1 MMQSH
6 FPVSHIE
13 ISREAYR
20 HNLRF
25 IQSLLGKR
33 TIFSSVI
40 KGNAY
45 GHHIPVFAKLAYEEG
60 VRHFSV
66 FNTEEAWQTWNALK
80 ELQKQSKSRA
90 RIMIMGQ
97 CENEG
102 LEWAI
107 ANRIEFFVFDFQRLN
122 EAAQIAHRFNIKA
135 RIHIEIETGLNRTG
149 FEYSQLPELVAF
161 LKDKGPLF
169 EINGLCTHY
178 AGAETIANYYR
189 IQQQY
194 KAYQKGYKYLKA
206 HQIPIKKRHVL
217 CSAGIINY
225 NKMKMDMVRVGVLQY
240 GFWPTPETKVSYL
253 TQLEEHHSLSP
264 TDPQGTSYIHRLM
277 TWKSRV
283 MAVKEVPKGNFIGY
297 GTSFMADQNMRIAT
311 IPVGYGYGYSRSLSN
326 QGSILVKGIRCRI
339 VGLVNMNVL
348 MADITHI
355 PNVQKNDEA
364 ILIGEKGDQEIS
376 VASFSELSNQL
387 NYELLSRL
395 PADIPRVVV

>member
-1 MMQSH
+1 MESR
-6 FPVSHIE
+6 FPVSQIE

-20 HNLRF
+20 HNLTF
-25 IQSLLGKR
+25 IRSLIGSR

-66 FNTEEAWQTWNALK
+66 FNTEEAWQCWNALNSIPSFK
-80 ELQKQSKSRA
+80 RSRA

-97 CENEG
+97 CESSG
-102 LEWAI
+102 LAWAI
-107 ANRIEFFVFDFQRLN
+107 QHKIEFFVFDFERLN
-122 EAAQIAHRFNIKA
+122 EAVILAEKMGIKA
-135 RIHIEIETGLNRTG
+135 RIHIEVETGLNRTG
-149 FEYSQLPELVAF
+149 FDYKDLPKLVSLLKKHADQL
-161 LKDKGPLF
+161 

-194 KAYQKGYKYLKA
+194 KAFQKASKYLKA
-206 HQIPIKKRHVL
+206 EQIAIKKRHVL

-225 NKMKMDMVRVGVLQY
+225 NKMKMDLVRVGVLQY

-253 TQLEEHHSLSP
+253 TQLEAHHSLSP
-264 TDPQGTSYIHRLM
+264 TDEKGTSYIHRLM
-277 TWKSRV
+277 SWKSKV
-283 MAVKEVPKGNFIGY
+283 MAVKEVPKGKFIGY

-311 IPVGYGYGYSRSLSN
+311 IPVGYGYGYARALSN
-326 QGSILVKGIRCRI
+326 QGSILVKGVRCKV
-339 VGLVNMNVL
+339 VGVVNMNVI

-364 ILIGEKGDQEIS
+364 ILIGEEGQQEIS

-387 NYELLSRL
+387 NYEMLSRL